1 MPIRSLQ
8 DGAESFHVT
17 VLGPERPS
25 RVVLFGVG
33 RGGDPERHLPLLE
46 ALAERG
52 CVVAAPHFARLP
64 SPIPTA
70 ADLRLRARRMRL
82 ALDAVD
88 AAGLPVAGVGHSLGG
103 TLMLALAGAQL
114 WTLTGEGLAVTPLGR
129 RLDRLALLA
138 PATDFFR
145 GPGAL
150 DQVQTP
156 ILAWTGTA
164 DVIVTPE
171 QVRLLERALAPR
183 VPVETRVI
191 DGAGH
196 FSFMNVPPPHTNET
210 LPEREAFL
218 ANLATEVGRFVTGSA
233 GRC

>member
-1 MPIRSLQ
+1 
-8 DGAESFHVT
+8 
-17 VLGPERPS
+17 
-25 RVVLFGVG
+25 
-33 RGGDPERHLPLLE
+33 
-46 ALAERG
+46 
-52 CVVAAPHFARLP
+52 
-64 SPIPTA
+64 
-70 ADLRLRARRMRL
+70 
-82 ALDAVD
+82 
-88 AAGLPVAGVGHSLGG
+88 
-103 TLMLALAGAQL
+103 MLALAGAQL